1 MAERR
6 RRKRKQKEGWLSRYD
21 FAYAG
26 RSTANQAAD
35 HVRKIAPKL
44 IDKSFNRLRDLAPQV
59 ISQSSRELDAIA
71 ARRIN
76 QLTRTT
82 ANEIQRIAPG
92 IIRGAIEEAY
102 KTPFRLLGRFGTNK
116 YNQLKKKLY
125 KTLRI
130 RKKWRKRTSK
140 CSSL

>member
-6 RRKRKQKEGWLSRYD
+6 RRKRKQKGGWLSRYD

-35 HVRKIAPKL
+35 HVRKLAPKL

-82 ANEIQRIAPG
+82 ANEIQRKCTCFILH
-92 IIRGAIEEAY
+92 
-102 KTPFRLLGRFGTNK
+102 TSNK
-116 YNQLKKKLY
+116 VNLINFS
-125 KTLRI
+125 TFARVV
-130 RKKWRKRTSK
+130 
-140 CSSL
+140 

>member
-1 MAERR
+1 MGRR
-6 RRKRKQKEGWLSRYD
+6 RRRTRKQKGGWLSRYD

-26 RSTANQAAD
+26 RDSVNQAAY
-35 HVRKIAPKL
+35 HVNKIAPKL
-44 IDKSFNRLRDLAPQV
+44 IDKSFDRLRNLAPQV
-59 ISQSSRELDAIA
+59 ISRSSRELDAIA

-82 ANEIQRIAPG
+82 ANEVQRIAPG
-92 IIRGAIEEAY
+92 IIKGAIEEVY

-125 KTLRI
+125 KTLHL
-130 RKKWRKRTSK
+130 RKKWRKKTAR
-140 CSSL
+140 